1 MLCMY
6 YKNWKGW
13 TAMSEK
19 LTVAIIGC
27 GAFSK
32 HFVEL
37 FKLHP
42 HTEKV
47 YVCDL
52 VAERAKEFAEK
63 LVEHIKKNE
72 KEQDREDGSREEA
85 RNE

>member
-1 MLCMY
+1 
-6 YKNWKGW
+6 
-13 TAMSEK
+13 MSEK

-63 LVEHIKKNE
+63 NE
-72 KEQDREDGSREEA
+72 VVLEA
-85 RNE
+85 SGIFPAGFFCV